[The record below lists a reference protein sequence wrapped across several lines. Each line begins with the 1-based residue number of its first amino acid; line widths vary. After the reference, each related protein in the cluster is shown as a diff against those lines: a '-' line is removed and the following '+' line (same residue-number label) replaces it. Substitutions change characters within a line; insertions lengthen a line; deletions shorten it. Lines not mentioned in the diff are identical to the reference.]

1 MATIHLDM
9 DEATLSRAKILA
21 EASNCSLEDLLSK
34 IIAELPDEEQPTD
47 SILGLMSDEP
57 ELVDEIL
64 ASAMKTR
71 EERLKR
77 SGQVTP

>member
-34 IIAELPDEEQPTD
+34 IIAELPDEEQPAD

-77 SGQVTP
+77 SGQVTS

>member
-9 DEATLSRAKILA
+9 DEATLGRAQRLA
-21 EASNCSLEDLLSK
+21 DASNCSLEDLLSRL
-34 IIAELPDEEQPTD
+34 IAELPDQEQPAD
-47 SILGLMSDEP
+47 SILGLMADEP

-64 ASAMKTR
+64 ASAMKMR
-71 EERLKR
+71 EERLTR

>member
-9 DEATLSRAKILA
+9 DEATLSRAKSLA

-57 ELVDEIL
+57 ELVDEML

-71 EERLKR
+71 EERLTR

>member
-9 DEATLSRAKILA
+9 DEATLSRAKSLA

-34 IIAELPDEEQPTD
+34 IIAELPDQEQPTD

>member
-34 IIAELPDEEQPTD
+34 IIAELPDEEQPPD